1 MIPEGLFVA
10 DPWWRNM
17 FENALT
23 VQFNHRVMAYVITV
37 VVAGYA
43 YVVQSRA
50 GFILLAAVSLQVALG
65 IWTLLWAVPLWLGLA
80 HQGGALLVL
89 AAAIWN
95 LHTVLASKGRHAPFR
110 AAQA

>member
-1 MIPEGLFVA
+1 MAE
-10 DPWWRNM
+10 PWWRNM

-23 VQFNHRVMAYVITV
+23 VQFNHRLLAYVIAV
-37 VVAGYA
+37 PSRAYA
-43 YVVQSRA
+43 YVEQSRA
-50 GFILLAAVSLQVALG
+50 GLMMLAAVALQVVLG

-95 LHTVLASKGRHAPFR
+95 LHPVLATKPR
-110 AAQA
+110 AATFKTARA